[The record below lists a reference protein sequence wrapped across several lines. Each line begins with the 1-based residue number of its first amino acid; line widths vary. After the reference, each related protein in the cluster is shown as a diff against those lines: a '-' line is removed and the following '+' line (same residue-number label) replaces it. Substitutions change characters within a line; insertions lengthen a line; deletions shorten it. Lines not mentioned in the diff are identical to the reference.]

1 MAKYD
6 IDQLIELRE
15 TAHVPT
21 SVDFAEFTRAIL
33 EQRERQLATN
43 SYFRFQTGR
52 RRSSHLGVR
61 PKFKTHRPKRAPA
74 PQPDADGWVTLDKHK
89 KSFGSEEVSEKQKF
103 TESLKDTQV
112 KVRPNN
118 KNISSSKPA
127 DARDIAADQQKSTF
141 NAFAALDDDDES
153 EE

>member
-1 MAKYD
+1 MISWYHWNT
-6 IDQLIELRE
+6 E
-15 TAHVPT
+15 
-21 SVDFAEFTRAIL
+21 S
-33 EQRERQLATN
+33 TN
-43 SYFRFQTGR
+43 FQFRFQTGR

-127 DARDIAADQQKSTF
+127 DARDIAADQQKSAF

-153 EE
+153 EEEEEEDDE